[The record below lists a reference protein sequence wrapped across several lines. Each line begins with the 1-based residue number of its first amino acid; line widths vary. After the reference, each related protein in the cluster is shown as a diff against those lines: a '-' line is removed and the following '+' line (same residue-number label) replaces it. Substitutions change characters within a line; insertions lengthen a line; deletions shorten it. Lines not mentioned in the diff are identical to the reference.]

1 MANQNIKLEK
11 NIVSNKASNDLYN
24 KNFNNIAKS
33 DVEVDQ
39 SRILDIYDIVFIIL
53 LKQELIHILL

>member
-39 SRILDIYDIVFIIL
+39 SRILDI
-53 LKQELIHILL
+53 